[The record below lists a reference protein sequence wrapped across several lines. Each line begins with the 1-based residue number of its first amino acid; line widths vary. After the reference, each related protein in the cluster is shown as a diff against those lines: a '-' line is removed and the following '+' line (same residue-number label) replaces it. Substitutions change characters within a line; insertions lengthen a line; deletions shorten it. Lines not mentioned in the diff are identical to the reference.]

1 MVMIVLALAAF
12 SLPFKLINSNFA
24 CFGFDW
30 LNNSDVWLFSASA
43 WLSLYFLYYFISRML
58 NEPKESRLESL
69 GSPYFI
75 VPLFSLSLST
85 FLTIFFSYSSESN
98 YWITALI
105 ADIVILCILY
115 LIFKY
120 SDKKTRTIALTI
132 SACCMVFPFV
142 YNAYYANKYTAVP
155 VTIEASTNEV
165 WHINSVR
172 GANLRENPSTT
183 STVLITVPNTSAVEF
198 LNDSSFNDNLLWY
211 HIKYENSEG
220 WVSKSL
226 LTR

>member
-1 MVMIVLALAAF
+1 MIVLALAAF

-30 LNNSDVWLFSASA
+30 LQNSDVWLFSASA
-43 WLSLYFLYYFISRML
+43 WISLYFLYYFISRML
-58 NEPKESRLESL
+58 NKPKENRLEAL
-69 GSPYFI
+69 GSPYLI
-75 VPLFSLSLST
+75 VPLFSLSFTT

-98 YWITALI
+98 YWIPALI
-105 ADIVILCILY
+105 SDIVILGILY
-115 LIFKY
+115 LTFKH
-120 SDKKTRTIALTI
+120 SDKKTKNIVLTI
-132 SACCMVFPFV
+132 SACCMTLPFV
-142 YNAYYANKYTAVP
+142 YNAYYADKYTTSPTTV
-155 VTIEASTNEV
+155 EASTNEV
-165 WHINSVR
+165 WHINSLR

-183 STVLITVPNTSAVEF
+183 STVLITVPNTTAVEF

-211 HIKYENSEG
+211 KIKYENSEG